1 MKLSPSEINALRA
14 VRASYPYLG
23 CRQSVKLESERD
35 AILSRLSRAP
45 VRMSGSKW
53 TLTTDGV
60 SILAALDK
68 KEARK

>member
-1 MKLSPSEINALRA
+1 MKLSPSEISALRA
-14 VRASYPYLG
+14 VRAGYPYLG
-23 CRQSVKLESERD
+23 CRQSARLESKRD